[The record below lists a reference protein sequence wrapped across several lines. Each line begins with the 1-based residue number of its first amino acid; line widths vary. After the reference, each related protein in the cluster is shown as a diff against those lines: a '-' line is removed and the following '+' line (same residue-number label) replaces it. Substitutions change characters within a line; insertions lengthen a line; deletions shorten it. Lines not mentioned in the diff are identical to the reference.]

1 MVRLWI
7 VLMLP
12 EFKKNPVVTQQ
23 SSKMKKLSKENK
35 IDVKKR
41 VRMSWHYICLGPFDF
56 WWSQMA
62 SEDWIIFYQP
72 NFSL

>member
-41 VRMSWHYICLGPFDF
+41 VRM
-56 WWSQMA
+56 
-62 SEDWIIFYQP
+62 
-72 NFSL
+72 N